1 MEEYQER
8 VLVEQK
14 ELSDKIV
21 KLTTFL
27 TDKDNLIKIS
37 NMEYE
42 HLYEQLQIMLRYNFI
57 LLTRIRYIII
67 PEQSVS
73 L

>member
-21 KLTTFL
+21 KLTTFV
-27 TDKDNLIKIS
+27 TNNDNVIKLS
-37 NMEYE
+37 ETEYA
-42 HLYEQLQIMLRYNFI
+42 LLREQLAVMIRHNELLIARI
-57 LLTRIRYIII
+57 LLFH
-67 PEQSVS
+67 EEA
-73 L
+73 

>member
-14 ELSDKIV
+14 ELAEKIV

-42 HLYEQLQIMLRYNFI
+42 ALYEQLQIMLRYNFI

>member
-1 MEEYQER
+1 MEDYQER
-8 VLVEQK
+8 VLVDQK
-14 ELSDKIV
+14 ELGDKIV

-27 TDKDNLIKIS
+27 TDKDNLIKLS